1 MTTAQV
7 VRTLPSRLV
16 SDVTGA
22 AIRSVERWRAGVAPR
37 RRTYVRRLDDL
48 STVLELLGP
57 SMTDRGKGAWLTSPS
72 AFLGRQRPA
81 DALAAGQ
88 FERVRNA
95 ARAYASGDN
104 T

>member
-7 VRTLPSRLV
+7 VRALPTWLV

-57 SMTDRGKGAWLTSPS
+57 AMSDRGKRAWMTSPS
-72 AFLGRQRPA
+72 AFLGRQRPV
-81 DALAAGQ
+81 DVLTAGD